1 MPGMDQSFG
10 MSKKPIF
17 MPPPQDLRR
26 KAVNFKKGFRLK
38 LEPEELKRLEA
49 IVEKAT
55 DQFSQEVAEKLKLL
69 RVALDE
75 VARGQLGSDQAMQ
88 AIRSLS
94 LEIKGM
100 GGMFKYPL
108 LTAFA
113 KSLNDFTKDM
123 GAPSPIQLDII
134 AAQIDALYVV
144 MGNRIQGTGGKVE
157 SQLLDA
163 LSQAIRQYGAQA
175 Y

>member
-1 MPGMDQSFG
+1 
-10 MSKKPIF
+10 MSKKPVF
-17 MPPPQDLRR
+17 MPPAQDLRR
-26 KAVNFKKGFRLK
+26 KAVNFKKGFKLK

-49 IVEKAT
+49 VVEKAT
-55 DQFSQEVAEKLKLL
+55 DQFTREVAEKLKLL
-69 RVALDE
+69 RLSLDD
-75 VARGQLGSDQAMQ
+75 VARGALGSDQAMQ
-88 AIRSLS
+88 AIRTAS

-123 GAPSPIQLDII
+123 GIPSPIQLDII

-144 MGNRIQGTGGKVE
+144 MARRIQGSGTTVE
-157 SQLLDA
+157 AQLLEA
-163 LSQAIRQYGAQA
+163 LEQAARKHR
-175 Y
+175 

>member
-1 MPGMDQSFG
+1 
-10 MSKKPIF
+10 
-17 MPPPQDLRR
+17 MPPAQELRR

-38 LEPEELKRLEA
+38 LEPEEIRKLEA
-49 IVEKAT
+49 VVEKAT
-55 DQFSQEVAEKLKLL
+55 DQFTVEVADRLRGL
-69 RVALDE
+69 RVALND
-75 VARGQLGSDQAMQ
+75 VANSQIGADQAMQ
-88 AIRSLS
+88 AIRSMS

-123 GAPSPIQLDII
+123 GVPTPIQLDII

-144 MGNRIQGTGGKVE
+144 MGNRIQGSGSKIE
-157 SQLLDA
+157 MQLLGA
-163 LSQAIRQYGAQA
+163 LEEAARKYKHH
-175 Y
+175 

>member
-1 MPGMDQSFG
+1 
-10 MSKKPIF
+10 
-17 MPPPQDLRR
+17 MPPAQELRR

-38 LEPEELKRLEA
+38 LEPEEIKKLEA
-49 IVEKAT
+49 VVEKAT
-55 DQFSQEVAEKLKLL
+55 DQFTVEVADKLRAL
-69 RVALDE
+69 RIALNDVANSQIG
-75 VARGQLGSDQAMQ
+75 ADQAMQ
-88 AIRSLS
+88 AIRSIS

-123 GAPSPIQLDII
+123 GAPTPIQLDII

-144 MGNRIQGTGGKVE
+144 MANRIQGSGSKVE
-157 SQLLDA
+157 MELLGA
-163 LSQAIRQYGAQA
+163 LEEAARKYKHH
-175 Y
+175 

>member
-1 MPGMDQSFG
+1 
-10 MSKKPIF
+10 MSKKPVF
-17 MPPPQDLRR
+17 TPPQQDLRR
-26 KAVNFKKGFRLK
+26 KAVNFTKGFGFRLA
-38 LEPEELKRLEA
+38 PEELKRLEA
-49 IVEKAT
+49 VVEKAS
-55 DQFSQEVAEKLKLL
+55 DQFTQEVAEKLRQL
-69 RVALDE
+69 RTALDE
-75 VARGQLGSDQAMQ
+75 VARGQHGSDRAMQ
-88 AIRSLS
+88 VIRGVS

-144 MGNRIQGTGGKVE
+144 MGQRIQGSGGKIE
-157 SQLLDA
+157 AQLLEA
-163 LSQAIRQYGAQA
+163 LSQAARQHKS
-175 Y
+175 

>member
-1 MPGMDQSFG
+1 
-10 MSKKPIF
+10 MSKKPVF
-17 MPPPQDLRR
+17 MPPAQDLRR
-26 KAVNFKKGFRLK
+26 KAVNFKKGFKLK

-49 IVEKAT
+49 VVEKAT
-55 DQFSQEVAEKLKLL
+55 DQFTVEVAEKLKLL
-69 RVALDE
+69 RLSLDD
-75 VARGQLGSDQAMQ
+75 VARGAIGSDQAMQ
-88 AIRSLS
+88 AIRTAS

-123 GAPSPIQLDII
+123 GIPSPIQLDII

-144 MGNRIQGTGGKVE
+144 MARRIQGSGTKVE
-157 SQLLDA
+157 AQLLEA
-163 LSQAIRQYGAQA
+163 LEQAARKHR
-175 Y
+175 

>member
-1 MPGMDQSFG
+1 
-10 MSKKPIF
+10 
-17 MPPPQDLRR
+17 MPPSQELRR

-38 LEPEELKRLEA
+38 LEPEEIRKLEA
-49 IVEKAT
+49 VVEKAT
-55 DQFSQEVAEKLKLL
+55 DQFTVEVAEKLRGL
-69 RVALDE
+69 RVALKD
-75 VARGQLGSDQAMQ
+75 VAHSQIGADQAMQ
-88 AIRSLS
+88 AIRTMS

-123 GAPSPIQLDII
+123 GVPTPIQLDII

-144 MGNRIQGTGGKVE
+144 MGNRIQGSGSKIE
-157 SQLLDA
+157 MQLLSA
-163 LSQAIRQYGAQA
+163 LEEAARKYKHH
-175 Y
+175 

>member
-1 MPGMDQSFG
+1 
-10 MSKKPIF
+10 MSKKPVF
-17 MPPPQDLRR
+17 MPPSQELRR
-26 KAVNFKKGFRLK
+26 KAVNFKKGFKLK
-38 LEPEELKRLEA
+38 LEPEEIRKLEA
-49 IVEKAT
+49 VVEKAT
-55 DQFSQEVAEKLKLL
+55 DQFTVEVAEKLRGL
-69 RVALDE
+69 RVALND
-75 VARGQLGSDQAMQ
+75 VANSQIGADQAMQ

-123 GAPSPIQLDII
+123 GVPTPIQLDII

-144 MGNRIQGTGGKVE
+144 MGNRIQGSGSKIE
-157 SQLLDA
+157 MQLLGA
-163 LSQAIRQYGAQA
+163 LEEAARKYRHH
-175 Y
+175 